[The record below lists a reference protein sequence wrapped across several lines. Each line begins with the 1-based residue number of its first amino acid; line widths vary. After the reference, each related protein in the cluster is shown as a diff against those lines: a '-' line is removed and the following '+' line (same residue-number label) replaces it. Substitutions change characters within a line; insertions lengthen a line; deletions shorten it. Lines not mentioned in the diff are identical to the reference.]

1 MPSCYGR
8 ASKKAHS
15 VALAPHGR
23 KGPAVSES
31 YLAGR
36 EVMHGA
42 RRILLTRTEYS
53 LFDLRMRRNGHAAR
67 RENLIEAVWGLDSDV
82 HNDILDAFIRLLLG
96 KWTLA
101 ENRT

>member
-42 RRILLTRTEYS
+42 RRILLKRTEYS
-53 LFDLRMRRNGHAAR
+53 LCAKVDAAGESKLIQTVRVGCCLREER
-67 RENLIEAVWGLDSDV
+67 V
-82 HNDILDAFIRLLLG
+82 
-96 KWTLA
+96 
-101 ENRT
+101 